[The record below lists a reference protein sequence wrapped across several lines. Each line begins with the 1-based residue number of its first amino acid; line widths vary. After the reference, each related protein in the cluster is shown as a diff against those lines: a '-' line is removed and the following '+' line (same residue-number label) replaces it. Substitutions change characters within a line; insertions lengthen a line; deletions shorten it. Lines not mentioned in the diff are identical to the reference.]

1 VIPSMVLVRLLIVAL
16 ERLPDHR
23 LVLDEATWDAMAR
36 KYGGELGGGLMLQE
50 TAPGAFEAKLADH
63 EDRVVLTDKVR
74 KAGGVLVEAGGLTF
88 GIVPDTGSDDDGA

>member
-1 VIPSMVLVRLLIVAL
+1 MIPSMVLIRLLIVAL

-23 LVLDEATWDAMAR
+23 LVLDEGTWEAMVG

-50 TAPGAFEAKLADH
+50 TSPGSFEAKLADH

-74 KAGGVLVEAGGLTF
+74 KAGGVLIEHGGLTF
-88 GIVPDTGSDDDGA
+88 GIVPDEG